1 MSEKQADNNIESIT
15 DTIIGNQDITIKIP
29 LVDLVWTIVIFSDK
43 MVDLEDKIFKD
54 DSLSLKEKAYFLRQ
68 KEYYACRRDEL
79 SRLISQYSDFD
90 TEKIWK
96 EVDKM
101 FKAYGDDVNE

>member
-1 MSEKQADNNIESIT
+1 MTEKEADNNIKSIT

-43 MVDLEDKIFKD
+43 MVDLEDKIHD
-54 DSLSLKEKAYFLRQ
+54 DNLSLEEKAYFLRQ
-68 KEYYACRRDEL
+68 KEYYACRNDEL

-90 TEKIWK
+90 TQRIWK

-101 FKAYGDDVNE
+101 FKVYGDVE